1 MDTKKY
7 VPYTVNFSPNNDSQT
22 GLLEVQERQRNYDAT
37 KFKVPQTN
45 GSISV
50 QVASTVTEPLRL
62 QAHFGAGSL
71 NTGGAWT
78 NVLPDIPA
86 SNPDRRIV
94 TTKVIDV
101 PVPPP
106 GVNMHLRVVG
116 STSHEYGP
124 EEYVALRVFPLPG
137 VENIS

>member
-7 VPYTVNFSPNNDSQT
+7 IPYTVNFIPNNDTLT
-22 GLLEVQERQRNYDAT
+22 GLLEVQERQRNYDDT
-37 KFKVPQTN
+37 KFRVPQIN

-62 QAHFGAGSL
+62 QAHFGNGSL
-71 NTGGAWT
+71 TWGGAWT
-78 NVLPDIPA
+78 NVIPDILA

-94 TTKVIDV
+94 TTKVIDL

-106 GVNMHLRVVG
+106 GKNMHLRIVG
-116 STSHEYGP
+116 SAQHEYGP

-137 VENIS
+137 VENIN